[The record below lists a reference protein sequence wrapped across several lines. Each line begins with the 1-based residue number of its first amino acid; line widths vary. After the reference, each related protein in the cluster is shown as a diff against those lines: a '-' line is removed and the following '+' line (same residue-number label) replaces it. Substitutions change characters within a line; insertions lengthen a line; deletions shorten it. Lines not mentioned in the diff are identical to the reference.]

1 MERIPVMCS
10 PDTYIQ
16 ASFIDEPF
24 IELRNNGKIIVDLQY
39 PQLSFDNSVDR
50 CYVREKVGDLLVKAA
65 ESLPQGYKLKIFDC
79 WRPFAL
85 QKELYEV
92 YRKSIITD
100 YSLEDK
106 NFDEQEKF
114 ISGFISLPIDNADV
128 PPVHTTG
135 GAVDLT
141 IVDKDNNEIPMGT
154 GFDSFLPET
163 NTAFFEN
170 NCDITVRDNRR
181 MLYQIMTDAGFTN
194 LPAEWWHFDYGNR
207 FWAFYNDK
215 PAIYKGVFDSADIFF

>member
-1 MERIPVMCS
+1 MH
-10 PDTYIQ
+10 Y
-16 ASFIDEPF
+16 
-24 IELRNNGKIIVDLQY
+24 RN
-39 PQLSFDNSVDR
+39 
-50 CYVREKVGDLLVKAA
+50 CATEA
-65 ESLPQGYKLKIFDC
+65 
-79 WRPFAL
+79 
-85 QKELYEV
+85 
-92 YRKSIITD
+92 KS
-100 YSLEDK
+100 
-106 NFDEQEKF
+106 
-114 ISGFISLPIDNADV
+114 A
-128 PPVHTTG
+128 G

-194 LPAEWWHFDYGNR
+194 LPTEWWHFDYGNR